1 MSAGRHRKG
10 TRMQPPGWQEAPS
23 ERDEPAGGQTR
34 WGLAGISDS
43 APPERR
49 IADEIGRFEDFL
61 RSTIDWLWETDAG
74 LTLSY
79 ASSPVALKL
88 GIPAQVLVG
97 RKLSALGRFDTAGGG
112 PEDAPADGPE
122 AGAEGAPEGAPGGG
136 ARRVD
141 EAIAARRP
149 FRNARF
155 VMTGAKG
162 REVAYHLS
170 GVPYFDTATGRFA
183 GYRGTAV
190 AVAEVAETRAM
201 VDEAAARTLAETLE
215 EALIR
220 QQDLSWRLSQ
230 AQKDPKTPAP
240 PDRAPPDQAPQDQAP
255 PDRAPTEA
263 APAVTMGDN
272 PLARTAHELRTPLNA
287 VVGYADLALKQMFGP
302 LGERYLDCFRTIR
315 EAGRHLDRLVTQLQG
330 NRPATAANALTIEEV
345 SVAAATAKAKAM
357 IALAARDAEVDI
369 TRVGPM
375 AGGRVLGDSM
385 ACTQILVN
393 LLSNAVKFTPAGG
406 SVGLETLVGPDATLR
421 IAVWDTGIGIPGDEQ
436 VRIFEDSYRATAVTG
451 ADGPAGLGL
460 GLAISRDLARAMGGD
475 ITVSS
480 QPGQG
485 ARFILSLPLA
495 KGPTTE
501 QD

>member
-1 MSAGRHRKG
+1 
-10 TRMQPPGWQEAPS
+10 MQPPGWQEARS
-23 ERDEPAGGQTR
+23 EREEPVGGQTL
-34 WGLAGISDS
+34 WGVGGAQDV
-43 APPERR
+43 APERR
-49 IADEIGRFEDFL
+49 FAEEIGRYEDFL

-97 RKLSALGRFDTAGGG
+97 RALTALGRFESPGGG
-112 PEDAPADGPE
+112 P
-122 AGAEGAPEGAPGGG
+122 GGG
-136 ARRVD
+136 TGGGPDGGTGGDASRGQD
-141 EAIAARRP
+141 AIAARRP
-149 FRNARF
+149 FRDARF
-155 VMTGAKG
+155 VMTGAED
-162 REVAYHLS
+162 REVAYRLS
-170 GVPYFDTATGRFA
+170 GVPYFDAATGDFA

-190 AVAEVAETRAM
+190 AASEVAGTQAAETQAAETQAAETQAK
-201 VDEAAARTLAETLE
+201 VDEAATRVLAENLE
-215 EALIR
+215 ESLIR

-230 AQKDPKTPAP
+230 IQKGSQ
-240 PDRAPPDQAPQDQAP
+240 DRAPK
-255 PDRAPTEA
+255 DRAPEAA
-263 APAVTMGDN
+263 APAEAMGDN

-315 EAGRHLDRLVTQLQG
+315 EAGRHLDRLVTHLQAS
-330 NRPATAANALTIEEV
+330 R
-345 SVAAATAKAKAM
+345 SAAAQETLAAEVVDVSGAAAKAKAM
-357 IALAARDAEVDI
+357 IALAARDAEVDVS
-369 TRVGPM
+369 RVGPM
-375 AGGRVLGDSM
+375 AGGRVLGDAT

-406 SVGLETLVGPDATLR
+406 SVGLETLVGPDSTLR
-421 IAVWDTGIGIPGDEQ
+421 IAVWDTGIGIPADEQ

-451 ADGPAGLGL
+451 AGGPTGLGL

-495 KGPTTE
+495 DDSAAGQE
-501 QD
+501 

>member
-1 MSAGRHRKG
+1 
-10 TRMQPPGWQEAPS
+10 MQPPGWQEARS
-23 ERDEPAGGQTR
+23 EREEPVGGQTL
-34 WGLAGISDS
+34 WGVGGAQDV
-43 APPERR
+43 APERR
-49 IADEIGRFEDFL
+49 FAEEIGRYEDFL

-97 RKLSALGRFDTAGGG
+97 RALTALGRFESPGGG
-112 PEDAPADGPE
+112 
-122 AGAEGAPEGAPGGG
+122 PGGG
-136 ARRVD
+136 ASRVQD
-141 EAIAARRP
+141 AITARRP
-149 FRNARF
+149 FRDARF
-155 VMTGAKG
+155 VMTGAED
-162 REVAYHLS
+162 REVAYRLS
-170 GVPYFDTATGRFA
+170 GVPYFDAATGAFA

-190 AVAEVAETRAM
+190 AASEVAGTQAAETQAK
-201 VDEAAARTLAETLE
+201 VDEEATRVLAKNLE
-215 EALIR
+215 ESLIR

-230 AQKDPKTPAP
+230 AQKEHK
-240 PDRAPPDQAPQDQAP
+240 DRAPK
-255 PDRAPTEA
+255 DRTPEAA
-263 APAVTMGDN
+263 APAEAMGDN

-315 EAGRHLDRLVTQLQG
+315 EAGRHLDRLVTHLQAS
-330 NRPATAANALTIEEV
+330 RSAAAQEALAAEVVEV
-345 SVAAATAKAKAM
+345 SGVAAKAKAM
-357 IALAARDAEVDI
+357 IALAARDAEVDVS
-369 TRVGPM
+369 RVGPM
-375 AGGRVLGDSM
+375 AGGRVLGDAM

-406 SVGLETLVGPDATLR
+406 SVGLETLVGPDSTLR
-421 IAVWDTGIGIPGDEQ
+421 IAVWDTGIGIPEDEQ
-436 VRIFEDSYRATAVTG
+436 ARIFEDSYRATAVTG
-451 ADGPAGLGL
+451 AGGPTGLGL

-495 KGPTTE
+495 NDSAAGQE
-501 QD
+501 

>member
-1 MSAGRHRKG
+1 
-10 TRMQPPGWQEAPS
+10 MQPPGWQEAPS
-23 ERDEPAGGQTR
+23 EREEPAGGQTR
-34 WGLAGISDS
+34 WGLAGTSDPV
-43 APPERR
+43 PPERR

-97 RKLSALGRFDTAGGG
+97 RTLSALGRFDTAGGG
-112 PEDAPADGPE
+112 PAD
-122 AGAEGAPEGAPGGG
+122 GAEGGPEGG

-155 VMTGAKG
+155 VMTGAED

-190 AVAEVAETRAM
+190 AVPEVAETRAM
-201 VDEAAARTLAETLE
+201 VDQAAARALAETLE

-230 AQKDPKTPAP
+230 AQKDPKIP
-240 PDRAPPDQAPQDQAP
+240 APQDQAP

-315 EAGRHLDRLVTQLQG
+315 EAGRHLDRLVTQLQAS
-330 NRPATAANALTIEEV
+330 RPASAANEALTIKAVRV
-345 SVAAATAKAKAM
+345 SAATAKAKAM

-421 IAVWDTGIGIPGDEQ
+421 IAVWDTGIGIPADEQ
-436 VRIFEDSYRATAVTG
+436 VRIFEDSYRASAVTG
-451 ADGPAGLGL
+451 AGGPAGLGL

-480 QPGQG
+480 QAGQG

-495 KGPTTE
+495 NDPGAE
-501 QD
+501 QG